1 MAKLTLDIEYEYDF
15 NLIGISCH
23 QKVYKLCWAINKNF
37 SLNLKKIDDYFV
49 EQQQPNT
56 QINCIRYEYIDEKS
70 DLQYWLIENKGNII
84 QKNGTDF
91 EIVGAGLLVP
101 EMKYADYFLVLK
113 GNFFD
118 HFYNNIISE
127 LKNISFILTAFNV
140 EVESLKSKNNF
151 LIE

>member
-1 MAKLTLDIEYEYDF
+1 MAKLTLDIEYEFDF

-23 QKVYKLCWAINKNF
+23 QKIFKLCWAINKDLK
-37 SLNLKKIDDYFV
+37 LNLKKTDDYVV
-49 EQQQPNT
+49 EQVQPNT
-56 QINCIRYEYIDEKS
+56 QLNCLRYEHIDKKS
-70 DLQYWLIENKGNII
+70 ELQYWVIENKGNIL
-84 QKNGTDF
+84 KPTDDDY
-91 EIVGAGLLVP
+91 EIIGSGLLVP
-101 EMKYADYFLVLK
+101 EMKNVDYFLVLK

-127 LKNISFILTAFNV
+127 LKNISFILTTFNV